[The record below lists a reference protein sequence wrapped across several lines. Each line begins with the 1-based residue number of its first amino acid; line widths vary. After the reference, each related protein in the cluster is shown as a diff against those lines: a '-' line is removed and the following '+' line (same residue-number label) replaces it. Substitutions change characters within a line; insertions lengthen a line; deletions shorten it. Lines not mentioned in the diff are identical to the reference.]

1 MAKEISGIINRVLEE
16 IPDIVDTFSDSR
28 WDGSLKDYTKE
39 CSGCGYYRFMDYR
52 NTCYW
57 GVAWKILVKPKKMK
71 KCEFTHKPS
80 PRLEEMKKHNEFV
93 RGWRESIK
101 NPPKPTRISD
111 YDPVFGRFERYIHI

>member
-1 MAKEISGIINRVLEE
+1 MAKEISGIVNRVLEE

-57 GVAWKILVKPKKMK
+57 GVAWKILVKPKKVNN
-71 KCEFTHKPS
+71 CG
-80 PRLEEMKKHNEFV
+80 L
-93 RGWRESIK
+93 
-101 NPPKPTRISD
+101 KPTAFREGLRPYAQKPTNDFCAFIRCCSSRA
-111 YDPVFGRFERYIHI
+111 FLM